1 MAHQPNHHTM
11 TNEIL
16 EALIDYIDARIAMIE
31 VSNSSDGGLAESITA
46 ENIKEHLFELI
57 HND

>member
-1 MAHQPNHHTM
+1 M
-11 TNEIL
+11 TDGIL

-31 VSNSSDGGLAESITA
+31 ASNSSDGGLAESITA
-46 ENIKEHLFELI
+46 ESIKEHLFGLI